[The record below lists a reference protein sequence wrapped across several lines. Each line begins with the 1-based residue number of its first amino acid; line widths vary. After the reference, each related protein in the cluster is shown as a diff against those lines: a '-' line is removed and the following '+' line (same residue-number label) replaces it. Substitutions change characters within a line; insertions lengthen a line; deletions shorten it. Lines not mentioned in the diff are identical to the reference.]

1 MAFITVQQ
9 MSAAIAARQGLGSSS
24 SNPSHWDAIAA
35 DVVESA
41 YNTIV
46 SVMAGR
52 GIVEELAAQ
61 GKSLADWDRAAEYNR
76 RIGLCHFFREA
87 ALRGEQYD
95 GGAIDAVCKC
105 EEELAEVTITVGGD
119 LVLPSASFS
128 RIGTGSFDTS
138 DDLHTME
145 DTL

>member
-1 MAFITVQQ
+1 MAFITVAQ

-41 YNTIV
+41 YNTIR
-46 SVMAGR
+46 SEMASR
-52 GIVEELAAQ
+52 GIISELEAQ
-61 GKSLADWDRAAEYNR
+61 GKTLADWDRAAEFNR
-76 RIGLCHFFREA
+76 RIGLCHFYREA

-95 GGAIDAVCKC
+95 GGAIEAVCKC
-105 EEELAEVTITVGGD
+105 EEDLKTVAVTVSGD
-119 LVLPSASFS
+119 LVLPSSSNS
-128 RIGTGSFDTS
+128 RISTGSFDTD